1 LSIADRY
8 NVALTPGPGPTA
20 PRRPFPNITS
30 TYFETSSGNSSYH
43 ALQAQLNR
51 HFEKGF
57 QFQFAYTWSK
67 SIDMGCSGFFGVEA
81 CSIQD
86 PYHTNLDRSVSGF
99 DLTHMFSGSILYTL
113 PIGTGKALS
122 TGNNIVDHVI
132 GNWQINTLAIARSGN
147 PFNISY
153 SADTGN
159 TGNILGVRPNVVG
172 SPDVPNPNP
181 QRWFNTQAFA
191 APLQYTFGNFGRNGL
206 RSQPFWNIDLSI
218 FRQFPFAEGRSVEF
232 RAEPF
237 QCRQYGDSWSPGR
250 DVGVPTFGTVSVLA
264 WA

>member
-43 ALQAQLNR
+43 ALQAQLSR
-51 HFEKGF
+51 PFEKGF

-67 SIDMGCSGFFGVEA
+67 SIDTGGSGFFGVEG

-99 DLTHMFSGSILYTL
+99 DLTHIFSGSILYAL

-122 TGNNIVDHVI
+122 TGNKVSITSSATGKSTHSRLRD
-132 GNWQINTLAIARSGN
+132 LAPRST
-147 PFNISY
+147 
-153 SADTGN
+153 SATVWIRVN
-159 TGNILGVRPNVVG
+159 TGNILGVRP
-172 SPDVPNPNP
+172 
-181 QRWFNTQAFA
+181 
-191 APLQYTFGNFGRNGL
+191 
-206 RSQPFWNIDLSI
+206 
-218 FRQFPFAEGRSVEF
+218 
-232 RAEPF
+232 
-237 QCRQYGDSWSPGR
+237 
-250 DVGVPTFGTVSVLA
+250 
-264 WA
+264 